1 MEEFLLPREIL
12 DSRHLNIA
20 EVKEILDK
28 RSEETEL
35 GYIGRI
41 TREYASKFSHLEDA
55 KTANELI
62 DFLVSE
68 YDFDKEE
75 AIMLVN
81 VLPLT
86 IDELRPLISE
96 LKSVKKNLKT
106 EDLQTILEVFK
117 EKAKKEL

>member
-1 MEEFLLPREIL
+1 MPREIL
-12 DSRHLNIA
+12 DSRPVNIA

-41 TREYASKFSHLEDA
+41 TREYASKFSHVEDA

-62 DFLVSE
+62 DFLVSD
-68 YDFDKEE
+68 YNFDKEK
-75 AIMLVN
+75 AIMIVN
-81 VLPLT
+81 ILPLT

-96 LKSVKKNLKT
+96 FKSVKKDLKT
-106 EDLQTILEVFK
+106 EELQTIVEVFK
-117 EKAKKEL
+117 EKSKKEL

>member
-1 MEEFLLPREIL
+1 MPREIL
-12 DSRHLNIA
+12 DSRSVNLA

-28 RSEETEL
+28 RSDETEL

-41 TREYASKFSHLEDA
+41 TRDYASKFSHVEDS

-86 IDELRPLISE
+86 IDELRPFISDF
-96 LKSVKKNLKT
+96 KSVKKDLKT
-106 EDLQTILEVFK
+106 EDLQTIVEVFK
-117 EKAKKEL
+117 EKSKKEL

>member
-1 MEEFLLPREIL
+1 MPREIL
-12 DSRHLNIA
+12 DSRPINLA

-41 TREYASKFSHLEDA
+41 TREYAAKFSHVEDS
-55 KTANELI
+55 KTANELV

-68 YDFDKEE
+68 YDFDKKE

-96 LKSVKKNLKT
+96 FKSVKKDLKT
-106 EDLQTILEVFK
+106 EDLQTIVEVFK
-117 EKAKKEL
+117 EKSKKVL